1 MKAISG
7 RDINLLKTDKGW
19 GECPREPAFQIQTSK
34 SGLIADIPGQRMSRS
49 VWSAPALA
57 ALSSGRKTWKGG

>member
-7 RDINLLKTDKGW
+7 RDINRLKTGEGW
-19 GECPREPAFQIQTSK
+19 RERPREPTFQIQTSK
-34 SGLIADIPGQRMSRS
+34 PGLIADIPGQRMSRS